1 VESFDAYVSGRAPA
15 LLRTAYL
22 LTGDRYLAEDLVQ
35 EVLVKAHR
43 HWARVIRM
51 DHPDAYLRKA
61 MLRQYLSWRR
71 LRRTAETVVEVIP
84 ERPADADHPER
95 YADREALWSLL
106 AGLPRQQRAV
116 LVLRYYEDLPDAEIS
131 GSSAIFGHRSMALPS
146 AVCTR
151 SSARCRSPVSRN
163 ALRARAALR
172 ARTNSVNDGCTSIPA
187 PSGEGL

>member
-1 VESFDAYVSGRAPA
+1 MSGRYLRVESFDAYVSGRGPA

-43 HWARVIRM
+43 HWARVIRL

-71 LRRTAETVVEVIP
+71 LRRAAETAVEAVP
-84 ERPADADHPER
+84 DGPAAGADHPER
-95 YADREALWSLL
+95 HADRDALWSLL

-116 LVLRYYEDLPDAEIS
+116 LVLRYYEDLPDAEI
-131 GSSAIFGHRSMALPS
+131 GLLLGCATATVRAHA
-146 AVCTR
+146 
-151 SSARCRSPVSRN
+151 ARGLAR
-163 ALRARAALR
+163 LRQ
-172 ARTNSVNDGCTSIPA
+172 TTVQNQTHGGV
-187 PSGEGL
+187 